1 MVERTSGRRLRGRC
15 VVLGTAVFT
24 VALAAA
30 PLPDDGVAGAS
41 VAADRPATAYRPI
54 HPCTALDS
62 AREGGRFEV
71 DEVRTIGVIGRC
83 ALGAEVRAVAALVL
97 VGDTGPA
104 PGYVSMWPADAPWP
118 GTSIVNWAGPGERRV
133 TTSIVSVSAEGR
145 VSIMAAGEAHVAMLV
160 IGVFET
166 SSEATAGRT
175 VTMASARILDTRV
188 TGAAPDGSSAM
199 SLPVPRSVPED
210 SAALI
215 VNVTVVDS
223 ISTGDVRIGPAS
235 GLDTVPPILTTDA
248 GGQTRASGTIVR
260 QSAEGLLVRST
271 TGGHVL
277 VDLVGYITG
286 PSSAPSSEGLFVPIV
301 PTRVVDTRSAERL
314 HPNGSQQFEVLPGGI
329 EVAAVTATI
338 TAVDPRAEGFVS
350 VFPTGGALPPTSWL
364 NVHGDDVAVAN
375 LVVSEVGRDGV
386 IAHSS
391 GGTQLVVDVTGY
403 VIGRPAEPS
412 DVPHQ
417 VVNTAPPGPSC
428 EWYPA
433 GRAAI
438 VDRVAQ
444 RMWLCADGVAVTEP
458 FPFTAGPVRAAP
470 AGEYRVFF
478 RRDPWWGS
486 GFTLRRF
493 VAFTRGPRGGRVA
506 FHQYVNMPPEMIG
519 SEQYRNV
526 SGGCFRLRPDDSII
540 VWSFLRIG
548 DPVRILNNG

>member
-1 MVERTSGRRLRGRC
+1 MVERPSTRGLRGRC
-15 VVLGTAVFT
+15 VVLSAAALS
-24 VALAAA
+24 VALAAS
-30 PLPDDGVAGAS
+30 PLVADGVAGAS
-41 VAADRPATAYRPI
+41 VAADRSATAYRPI

-62 AREGGRFEV
+62 AQEGGHFAAG
-71 DEVRTIGVIGRC
+71 EVRTIGLVDRC

-104 PGYVSMWPADAPWP
+104 PGYVSMWPADVPWP
-118 GTSIVNWAGPGERRV
+118 GTSVVNWAVPGEQRV
-133 TTSIVSVSAEGR
+133 TTSIVAVSAEGR
-145 VSIMAAGEAHVAMLV
+145 VSLMAAGATHVAVIV

-166 SSEATAGRT
+166 ASEATAGRIVT
-175 VTMASARILDTRV
+175 VASRRILDTRV
-188 TGAAPDGSSAM
+188 AGVPPDGSSSM
-199 SLPVPRSVPED
+199 VLPVPGSVPAD
-210 SAALI
+210 SLALI

-223 ISTGDVRIGPAS
+223 ISAGDVRIGPAS
-235 GLDTVPPILTTDA
+235 GLDTVPPILTTHA
-248 GGQTRASGTIVR
+248 GGQTRASGTIAR
-260 QSAEGLLVRST
+260 HAPDGLLVRST

-277 VDLVGYITG
+277 VDLVGYVTG
-286 PSSAPSSEGLFVPIV
+286 PSSASSSEGLFVPIA
-301 PTRVVDTRSAERL
+301 PRRVVDTRAAEPL
-314 HPNGSQQFEVLPGGI
+314 HPNGSQQFEVLPGRI
-329 EVAAVTATI
+329 EAAAVTATI
-338 TAVDPRAEGFVS
+338 TAVEPRADGFVS
-350 VFPTGGALPPTSWL
+350 VFPAGGALPPTSWL
-364 NVHGDDVAVAN
+364 NVLGDDVAVAN

-391 GGTQLVVDVTGY
+391 GGTQLAVDVTGY
-403 VIGRPAEPS
+403 VTGRPTEPS

-438 VDRVAQ
+438 VDRIAQ

-526 SGGCFRLRPDDSII
+526 SGGCFRLRPDDSIT
-540 VWSFLRIG
+540 VWWFLRIG